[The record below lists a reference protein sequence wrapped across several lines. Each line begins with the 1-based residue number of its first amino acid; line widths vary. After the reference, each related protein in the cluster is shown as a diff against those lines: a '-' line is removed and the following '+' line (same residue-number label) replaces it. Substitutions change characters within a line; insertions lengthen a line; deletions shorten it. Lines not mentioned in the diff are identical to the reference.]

1 MRVPC
6 AKHFM
11 IIKHEE
17 GQEETICKG
26 AKELR
31 REDPTICESCASR
44 FSPFQCFF
52 KNCFLDCEQCLI
64 FFLQSYCTRNLS
76 MRAAIREEIALL
88 AEIRARPILS
98 KKRQTASSL
107 LFFHTMCKALCQQ
120 LPTLLDVTRCVRFHT
135 LLHVVACCW
144 ELLR

>member
-1 MRVPC
+1 MSYFCVFKRSLLGVKICLSHARRSPLGVKFKISDKHPRLFHMGVPPPRVFRLR
-6 AKHFM
+6 AVSHF
-11 IIKHEE
+11 
-17 GQEETICKG
+17 
-26 AKELR
+26 
-31 REDPTICESCASR
+31 S
-44 FSPFQCFF
+44 
-52 KNCFLDCEQCLI
+52 
-64 FFLQSYCTRNLS
+64 LQSYCTRNLS
-76 MRAAIREEIALL
+76 MRAAIREAIAL